1 MYNYNDIYMNATS
14 IYEGKA
20 MRQSSHATTYE
31 HEADI
36 LQLPRLGGA
45 IRIPMGI
52 SNVSNPSV

>member
-36 LQLPRLGGA
+36 LQLPGGA

-52 SNVSNPSV
+52 YNVSDPSA

>member
-1 MYNYNDIYMNATS
+1 MNATS

-20 MRQSSHATTYE
+20 MRQSSHAATYE

-36 LQLPRLGGA
+36 LQLPRGA

-52 SNVSNPSV
+52 SDVSNPSV

>member
-1 MYNYNDIYMNATS
+1 MYKYNDIYMNATS

-20 MRQSSHATTYE
+20 MRQSIHATTYE

-36 LQLPRLGGA
+36 LQLPRGA